1 MAFGQQDRVK
11 YKERLRI
18 MQRSVPNWISM
29 VYLKVFR
36 VFEKYELGVLNM
48 TNFKSVA
55 RVKICYFE
63 ILALLKHI
71 TVFKLKM
78 I

>member
-1 MAFGQQDRVK
+1 MYVECRGAYTILRSTMAFGQQDRVK

-55 RVKICYFE
+55 
-63 ILALLKHI
+63 
-71 TVFKLKM
+71 
-78 I
+78 